1 MGYRIDLC
9 KCTAV
14 CGGRPVFGL
23 FNFKHCP
30 TCACRQKEIQKESN
44 FTSFSSLNQQLEWNG
59 MQKEKKKASLHN
71 THIHTDL

>member
-1 MGYRIDLC
+1 MNKDKDKEGFRIDLC

-14 CGGRPVFGL
+14 CRGCPVLGL

-44 FTSFSSLNQQLEWNG
+44 FTSQATIG
-59 MQKEKKKASLHN
+59 MERKEKASHI
-71 THIHTDL
+71 IHTDL